1 MTVSITYDLAIIG
14 SGPAG
19 VSAAVQAAKLGR
31 RVCIIERNID
41 NLGGAWIQTGTLPS
55 KTLRELLAM
64 TSSVRVQYGEQWLK
78 HLQDG
83 TTARRLMARAKDV
96 SQRQNQHVR
105 SYLAKNGVIIISGT
119 ASLRDPNTI
128 EVTKRGGKTQTVQT
142 TSVLLASG
150 SRPRRPPDIPFD
162 GWRVVDADE
171 ILQLATIPKSI
182 VIYGAGVVGCEYACI
197 FAAMGT
203 QTVIADAR
211 PQIMTTIDQEI
222 ATELQDSMQIVGVEF
237 CLNQKLTAVELS
249 ANKVKITLGETGHTS
264 DVLFFAAGRIPNSSD
279 LWHEGITIATDS
291 RGYVLVDDTFRTSVA
306 NIYAAGDLI
315 GAPALAATSAHQ
327 GRVAASNALGMSGLN
342 FPQNYPVGVYTIP
355 ELSSVGY
362 SEEQLQDLG
371 IDYVVGRAHYS
382 EIARGY
388 IRGDSHGKLKLLI
401 CKNSHKIIG
410 VHIVGDGACEL
421 IHIGMV
427 FMHQECHAQDLLDI
441 VYNYP
446 TLAEGYK
453 IAAFNGLNK
462 LFADGI
468 IAPPPVSEREP

>member
-1 MTVSITYDLAIIG
+1 MIVSTTYDLAIIG

-31 RVCIIERNID
+31 RVCIIERNVD
-41 NLGGAWIQTGTLPS
+41 NLRGAWIQTGTLPS

-78 HLQDG
+78 HLKDG
-83 TTARRLMARAKDV
+83 TTAGRLMARATEV

-105 SYLAKNGVIIISGT
+105 SYLAKNGVIIIAGT
-119 ASLRDPNTI
+119 ASLLDANTI
-128 EVTKRGGKTQTVQT
+128 EVTRRGSRPKTVQSA
-142 TSVLLASG
+142 SVLLASG
-150 SRPRRPPDIPFD
+150 SSPRRPKQIPFD

-171 ILQLATIPKSI
+171 ILHIGTIPKSI
-182 VIYGAGVVGCEYACI
+182 IIYGAGVVGCEYACI
-197 FAAMGT
+197 FAALGT

-222 ATELQDSMQIVGVEF
+222 ATELQDSMQTVGVEF
-237 CLNQKLTAVELS
+237 LLDQQLTAVELK
-249 ANKVKITLGETGHTS
+249 ANKVITTLGKTCHAS
-264 DVLFFAAGRIPNSSD
+264 DVLFFTAGRTPNSAGLWSD
-279 LWHEGITIATDS
+279 KLAIATDS
-291 RGYVLVDDTFRTSVA
+291 RGHIVVDDTFRTSVA

-327 GRVAASNALGMSGLN
+327 GRVAASNALGMSGLS

-362 SEEQLQDLG
+362 SEEQLQEMG
-371 IDYVVGRAHYS
+371 IDYVVGRAHYN

-427 FMHQECHAQDLLDI
+427 FMHQGCHAQDLLDI

-468 IAPPPVSEREP
+468 IAPPPTDRYS

>member
-31 RVCIIERNID
+31 RVCIIERNVD

-78 HLQDG
+78 HLKDG

-119 ASLRDPNTI
+119 ASLRDANTI
-128 EVTKRGGKTQTVQT
+128 EVTKRGSNPQTVQT
-142 TSVLLASG
+142 ISVLLASG
-150 SRPRRPPDIPFD
+150 SSPRRPQNIPFD
-162 GWRVVDADE
+162 GWRIVDADE
-171 ILQLATIPKSI
+171 ILHLATIPNSI

-203 QTVIADAR
+203 ETVIADAR

-222 ATELQDSMQIVGVEF
+222 ATELQDSMQTVGIEF
-237 CLNQKLTAVELS
+237 HLNQKLTAVELS
-249 ANKVKITLGETGHTS
+249 ANKVKTTLGETCHTS
-264 DVLFFAAGRIPNSSD
+264 DVLFFAAGRIPNSSG
-279 LWHEGITIATDS
+279 LWQEQITVATDS
-291 RGYVLVDDTFRTSVA
+291 RGYVLVDDNFRTSIA

-327 GRVAASNALGMSGLN
+327 GRVAASNALGLSGLN

-401 CKNSHKIIG
+401 CKNSHKVIG

-427 FMHQECHAQDLLDI
+427 FMHQGCHAQDLLDI

-468 IAPPPVSEREP
+468 IAPPPMSETES

>member
-1 MTVSITYDLAIIG
+1 MPTSYDLAIIG

-19 VSAAVQAAKLGR
+19 VSAAVQAAKLGQ
-31 RVCIIERNID
+31 RVCIIERNVD

-64 TSSVRVQYGEQWLK
+64 TSNVRRQYGEQWLK
-78 HLQDG
+78 HLKDG
-83 TTARRLMARAKDV
+83 TTAGRLMTRAKEV

-105 SYLAKNGVIIISGT
+105 RYLAKNGVIIVGGT
-119 ASLRDPNTI
+119 AKLIDNKTI
-128 EVTKRGGKTQTVQT
+128 EVSRRGREPKTVQT
-142 TSVLLASG
+142 TNILLASG
-150 SRPRRPPDIPFD
+150 SSPRRPPEIPFD
-162 GWRVVDADE
+162 GWRIVDANE
-171 ILQLATIPKSI
+171 ILHLATIPKSI

-197 FAAMGT
+197 FAALGT
-203 QTVIADAR
+203 QTVIADSR

-222 ATELQDSMQIVGVEF
+222 ATELQDSMQTVGIEF
-237 CLNQKLTAVELS
+237 LLNQKLTAVELKTD
-249 ANKVKITLGETGHTS
+249 KVQTTFADSQRTS
-264 DVLFFAAGRIPNSSD
+264 DVLFFAAGRIPNSAG
-279 LWHEGITIATDS
+279 LWDDKIAIDTDE
-291 RGYVLVDDTFRTSVA
+291 RGYVLVDDSFRSSVA

-315 GAPALAATSAHQ
+315 GTPALAATSAHQ
-327 GRVAASNALGMSGLN
+327 GRVAASNALSTSGLK
-342 FPQNYPVGVYTIP
+342 FPKNYPVGVYTIP

-362 SEEQLQDLG
+362 SEQELQEMG
-371 IDYVVGRAHYS
+371 VDYVVGRAHYN

-401 CKNSHKIIG
+401 CRNSHKIIG

-427 FMHQECHAQDLLDI
+427 FMHQGCHAQDLLDI

-462 LFADGI
+462 LFVDGI
-468 IAPPPVSEREP
+468 IAPPPTSDLQP